1 MSYQNQNHRRSLSS
15 FSSFFKEWQDQLP
28 DEVRVKLSREKAIER
43 IYDQF
48 SQLVNDFILEHV
60 NAVYLLNPQ
69 DPNESTTD
77 TQEPPASRPVA
88 KPYKKRLIVYVDNS
102 LVAAEL
108 GAQKE
113 LLRLKY
119 LSEFNIELVEF
130 EVNISKGRYRVSH
143 PFVDHLPKHAP
154 HTNHQ
159 HAFCTEEE
167 VVSRETLTKHERERI
182 DDLTGKIEDPR
193 LRKSFERAIAATFNK
208 NRKLSDKD
216 A

>member
-1 MSYQNQNHRRSLSS
+1 MSYRNQNHRRSLSS
-15 FSSFFKEWQDQLP
+15 FSSFFQEWQDQLP
-28 DEVRVKLSREKAIER
+28 DEARTKLSREKAIER

-69 DPNESTTD
+69 NPNESAPD
-77 TQEPPASRPVA
+77 TQKPPASRPVA

-130 EVNISKGRYRVSH
+130 EVSISKGRYRIPY
-143 PFVDHLPKHAP
+143 PFVDRSPEQVLHAE
-154 HTNHQ
+154 HR
-159 HAFCTEEE
+159 HACCTEEE

-182 DDLTGKIEDPR
+182 DDLTGKIDDPR